1 MKIFVDG
8 YLLNKEYQGTRTYI
22 TELYKALA
30 KLNPDYIIHFGV
42 NYTSDELQDEFRDY
56 ENISFYVF
64 KQKNKWRRMFSEYP
78 KLSNV
83 YDYMHFQYII
93 PFLKFNK
100 KCKYIN
106 TVHDV
111 LFLDFPKDFPL
122 TYRLSRKI
130 LFGYSSRKADL
141 LLTVSNYSKQ
151 RIAKHF
157 NINENKIYITPN
169 GVNDKLLESYNVD
182 KVKKYVFDKY
192 GLENFILYVS
202 RIEPRKNQIQLL
214 KLYAE
219 NSEVNA
225 KNNLVFIGKQS
236 LESTDFN
243 MFYQDLD
250 ISIKNKITYI
260 EQLPN
265 SELINFYRAA
275 NSFVYPS
282 LCEGFGIPPLE
293 AAACGIPVL
302 CNNKTAMQDFTMLQP
317 YLVDFSSSTISEL
330 FHSFI
335 FNNESPSKNIKH
347 EIENLYTWQI
357 SAKQMNQLL

>member
-1 MKIFVDG
+1 MRIFVDG

-30 KLNPDYIIHFGV
+30 KMNPNYIIHFGV
-42 NYTSDELQDEFRDY
+42 NFISDELENEFKDY
-56 ENISFYVF
+56 KNISFYVF
-64 KQKNKWRRMFSEYP
+64 KQKNKWKRMFSEYA

-111 LFLDFPKDFPL
+111 LFLDFPNDFPL
-122 TYRLSRKI
+122 AYRLSRKI

-141 LLTVSNYSKQ
+141 LLTVSEYSKQ

-157 NINENKIYITPN
+157 NINESKIYITPN
-169 GVNDKLLESYNVD
+169 GVNDKLLESYDVE
-182 KVKKYVFDKY
+182 KVKKYVYEKY

-202 RIEPRKNQIQLL
+202 RIEPRKNQTQLL

-219 NSEVNA
+219 DSDVHS

-236 LESTDFN
+236 LESADFN
-243 MFYQDLD
+243 AFYQGLD
-250 ISIKNKITYI
+250 VSIKNKVLYI
-260 EQLPN
+260 EQVPN

-302 CNNKTAMQDFTMLQP
+302 CNRKTAMEDFKMLQP
-317 YLVDFSSSTISEL
+317 YLVDFSSDNITKL

-335 FNNESPSKNIKH
+335 FNNESDIEKIKT

-357 SAKQMNQLL
+357 SAKQINQLL